1 MALLLAFAYVLLLA
15 LIGFAVPLGFSLRNR
30 VDEEV
35 KLQAQSQADI
45 VAATATQLLEPARP
59 GELGAL
65 VRSAARSS
73 RGRVIVIDR
82 NGRLIADS
90 SGSAQL
96 GASFSRRP
104 EVAVALSGRRLQ
116 QTRHSQTLGENLLA
130 TARPVLRGR
139 RTIGAVRVTQSIAAV
154 HRAVRRSIGGLALIA
169 AVVLLLGLIAGALIA
184 RKLGGPLRRLEATAR
199 SIARGDV
206 DRRAAVEGTTEQR
219 SLARSFNEMTDKLS
233 RALTSQREFVADASH
248 QLRTPL
254 TGLRLRVEE
263 ARTTLTLERD
273 IDSACEELDG
283 SLLEVDRL
291 SHIVN
296 ELLLLSRAGAPDAP
310 SGRVDLGAAAVDAV
324 ARWEA
329 AAELSGIALAAR
341 VERAAVVECAGPDI
355 DRALDSLVENAIQ
368 YSPPGAAVQ
377 VCARGRVIEVLDDGP
392 GLAPDELD
400 AVFERFHRGRASRGG
415 PAGTGLG
422 LPIARELLRRWNA
435 KTTLGNRS
443 AGGGACARIEFK
455 PEEVRGE

>member
-1 MALLLAFAYVLLLA
+1 M
-15 LIGFAVPLGFSLRNR
+15 PLGFSLRNR

-35 KLQAQSQADI
+35 RLQAQNQADI
-45 VAATATQLLEPARP
+45 VAATAAQLLAPAQP
-59 GELGAL
+59 AELEAL

-73 RGRVIVIDR
+73 RGRVIVIDGK
-82 NGRLIADS
+82 GRLIADS
-90 SGSAQL
+90 SGTAQI
-96 GASFSRRP
+96 GTSYSRRP
-104 EVAVALSGRRLQ
+104 EVAAALSGRRLQ

-154 HRAVRRSIGGLALIA
+154 HRAVRRSIGGLVLIA

-184 RKLGGPLRRLEATAR
+184 RKIGRPLRRLEATAR
-199 SIARGDV
+199 RIAHGDV
-206 DRRAAVEGTTEQR
+206 ERRAPVEGTTEQR
-219 SLARSFNEMTDKLS
+219 SLARSFNDMTDQLS

-263 ARTTLTLERD
+263 ARTALVVERD
-273 IDSACEELDG
+273 LDGACDELDG
-283 SLLEVDRL
+283 SLVEVDRL
-291 SHIVN
+291 SHIVD
-296 ELLLLSRAGAPDAP
+296 ELLLLSRAGAADAP
-310 SGRVDLGAAAVDAV
+310 SGRVDLGEAAADAV

-329 AAELSGIALAAR
+329 AAERSGIALAAR
-341 VERAAVVECAGPDI
+341 VDRAAVVECARPDI

-368 YSPPGAAVQ
+368 YSAPGAAVR
-377 VCARGRVIEVLDDGP
+377 VGARGRSIEVIDEGP

-435 KTTLGNRS
+435 ATTLANRPE
-443 AGGGACARIEFK
+443 GGGACARIEFE
-455 PEEVRGE
+455 PEERRDG